1 MGRLREKL
9 NERFTPEIREEIR
22 KNIRHPVSW
31 VKGVDIE
38 DGNRIAP
45 YELLIF
51 SVANFFSNLAGAYAG
66 KQDFLFREVYRIP
79 PNLMSVGAI
88 ATSLYDA
95 FNDPFVGTWMDRW
108 RLPAQRLKL
117 IMRIAAVTG
126 HALDVIRMLDGGL
139 SPWGHILLF
148 IACNWMK
155 DTINTFDS
163 VAIQKLRSSISP
175 HTQERARVSI
185 WESVGGQMAYPLSTI
200 PLILMGWKDTFGF
213 SDYQIIFIGALLFL
227 PVNMLASAAKSFIKV
242 RVDFNAQSRAQ
253 NAAKRDA
260 PEKAADESPAAG
272 TPEKLSLRETFGVVK
287 YNKYFKVNLICG
299 LLAVLT
305 PTAGDGLIQW
315 RYLAPKATVFGQT
328 MSGEGWIIFKD
339 TLSGVLITLINPFTR
354 QIVNL
359 LGGPMRTHKIKNLC
373 DMVGHLIKFFAG
385 IRTVPGIFINIVV
398 DNLLFI
404 TNAADGLAGN
414 MLNYEFYDYVELET
428 GVRSEGI
435 TSSVTGL
442 INKTVTNNIGTITG
456 NAALDWMGYRGGYLA
471 DGTKPPERYMKYVW
485 PLAMLAPVVDNLIYL
500 IGRSTIHWTPED
512 RERTEKAL
520 EERRKA
526 AKAEQE
532 TEEGEVPVQT

>member
-1 MGRLREKL
+1 MGRLREKM

-45 YELLIF
+45 YELLVF
-51 SVANFFSNLAGAYAG
+51 SVANFFSSLAGAYAG

-108 RLPAQRLKL
+108 RLAPERLKL
-117 IMRIAAVTG
+117 IMRIAAITG
-126 HALDVIRMLDGGL
+126 HTLDFIRMIDGGL
-139 SPWGHILLF
+139 HPWGHILLF

-163 VAIQKLRSSISP
+163 VAVQKLRSSISP
-175 HTQERARVSI
+175 YTQERVRVGI
-185 WESVGGQMAYPLSTI
+185 WESVGGQIAYPLASI

-213 SDYQIIFIGALLFL
+213 SDYQIIFIGALIFL
-227 PVNMLASAAKSFIKV
+227 PVNIIASAMKSFIKV
-242 RVDFNAQSRAQ
+242 RVDFNAPSRV
-253 NAAKRDA
+253 
-260 PEKAADESPAAG
+260 AADAEEESPAAEG
-272 TPEKLSLRETFGVVK
+272 PEKRSLRETFGVVK
-287 YNKYFKVNLICG
+287 HNKYFKVNLICG

-305 PTAGDGLIQW
+305 PTAGDGLVQW

-328 MSGEGWIIFKD
+328 MSGEGWLLFKD
-339 TLSGVLITLINPFTR
+339 TFSGVLNTIFNPFGR

-359 LGGPMRTHKIKNLC
+359 LGGPLKTQKIKSIM
-373 DMVGHLIKFFAG
+373 DMAGHFIKFAAG
-385 IRTVPGIFINIVV
+385 IRTVPGIFINILV
-398 DNLLFI
+398 DNVLMVI
-404 TNAADGLAGN
+404 GGADGVAGN
-414 MLNYEFYDYVELET
+414 MLNYEFYDYVELQT

-435 TSSVTGL
+435 TTSVTNL
-442 INKTVTNNIGTITG
+442 INKTVTNNIGTVTG

-471 DGTKPPERYMKYVW
+471 EGAKPPERYMKYVW
-485 PLAMLAPVVDNLIYL
+485 PLATLAPVIDNLIYL
-500 IGRSTIHWTPED
+500 IGRSAIRWTPED
-512 RERTEKAL
+512 RELTEKMLA
-520 EERRKA
+520 ERRSRSHFQDA
-526 AKAEQE
+526 
-532 TEEGEVPVQT
+532 TEEISSSQ